1 MNRNRKT
8 RRGKDDGLVWDPL
21 TERHWW
27 GIQEMISLQLKIG
40 FWNGGEELSLGMD
53 ADLVV
58 FCVALPSEA
67 VGVNPLSR
75 ALADK
80 GECFS
85 ENELGNVMRAKQT
98 D

>member
-1 MNRNRKT
+1 MGYPGNDKPAVENWILEWW
-8 RRGKDDGLVWDPL
+8 RRIKP
-21 TERHWW
+21 R
-27 GIQEMISLQLKIG
+27 
-40 FWNGGEELSLGMD
+40 D

-75 ALADK
+75 ALADE

-85 ENELGNVMRAKQT
+85 ENELGNVMRAKRS